1 MFLSILLFSCSPE
14 KKVQRY
20 SYLFENRSPRK
31 QVTSASATMNTGQ
44 SSVGGTTT
52 TTTIVTTVKN
62 TPPSAAPIRIEDN
75 QSQKEV
81 YAAAAA
87 PATTNKQMG
96 VIIKTARSYLGTKY
110 KYGGMNRKGID
121 CSGLVCTAYRSVDR
135 ELPRSTTQMAKTGRQ
150 VNKRRITVGDLVFF
164 SANNGSRINH
174 VGLVTSTKGNEIEFI
189 HATTSNG
196 VRTDKLSAVY
206 WEKRFRRAVRP

>member
-1 MFLSILLFSCSPE
+1 MFLSLLLFSCSPE

-31 QVTSASATMNTGQ
+31 QVTSASATMSAAQTSIG
-44 SSVGGTTT
+44 TT

-62 TPPSAAPIRIEDN
+62 NTPPPAAPIRIKDN
-75 QSQKEV
+75 QSHKEV
-81 YAAAAA
+81 YAAA

-135 ELPRSTTQMAKTGRQ
+135 ELPRSTAQMAKTGRQ
-150 VNKRRITVGDLVFF
+150 VNKKRIEVGDLVFF
-164 SANNGSRINH
+164 SANNGSKINH

-196 VRTDKLSAVY
+196 VRTDQLSAVY